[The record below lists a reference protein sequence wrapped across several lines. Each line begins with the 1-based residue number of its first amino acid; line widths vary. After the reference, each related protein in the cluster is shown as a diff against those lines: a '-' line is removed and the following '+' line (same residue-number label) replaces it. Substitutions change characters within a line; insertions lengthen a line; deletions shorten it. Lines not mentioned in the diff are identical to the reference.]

1 VLTEALKQLFE
12 DLKFDVEVHRD
23 LTMATLETLLL
34 TSSARDH
41 SNADAFV
48 CCFLT
53 HGKLGVLYTSD
64 AKPIRIL
71 DIVEYFDDL
80 HCESLRGKPKMFF
93 IQACLTGQFDCP
105 SLDEL
110 LLWSPYVIGQ
120 TIIFSPFSSFFF
132 FLSFFFLA

>member
-1 VLTEALKQLFE
+1 M
-12 DLKFDVEVHRD
+12 D
-23 LTMATLETLLL
+23 TLEKLLL
-34 TSSARDH
+34 TCSSCIDH
-41 SNADAFV
+41 SDYDAFA

-93 IQACLTGQFDCP
+93 IQACLTGQFNYIVSMFVLMKKDPRC
-105 SLDEL
+105 
-110 LLWSPYVIGQ
+110 IRQ
-120 TIIFSPFSSFFF
+120 
-132 FLSFFFLA
+132 

>member
-1 VLTEALKQLFE
+1 
-12 DLKFDVEVHRD
+12 VEVHND
-23 LTMATLETLLL
+23 LTMETLETLLL
-34 TSSARDH
+34 TASAIDH
-41 SNADAFV
+41 SNYDAFV

-93 IQACLTGQFDCP
+93 IQACLTGE
-105 SLDEL
+105 S
-110 LLWSPYVIGQ
+110 Y
-120 TIIFSPFSSFFF
+120 
-132 FLSFFFLA
+132 